1 MLTNDKGLSL
11 IFAIVILLIFAVLAA
26 VLTSVVSTDADIA
39 FHEFR
44 STEAQFVADGGIEYI
59 LANRTFPDYS
69 MIGAT
74 VNLGDGSFT
83 VDTPAYT
90 TGVVPGPG
98 VPNVTITVNST
109 NWFETNPAPGLGA
122 VGLIIGGEEIEC
134 TAVNPATQ
142 FTTCNSFSGGPVT
155 GGQSVD
161 TEVYPVTHLLN
172 AVVIGGPLLPGACPI
187 AVISTRGFVP
197 IGTISIDSEIIYYT
211 GTTATTFTGC
221 TRGYKGTTDVAHPD
235 GRSVFQY
242 VITSTGTVPTG
253 IIGDAQRVVRVTV
266 GLLN

>member
-1 MLTNDKGLSL
+1 MLMNNKGLSL
-11 IFAIVILLIFAVLAA
+11 VFAIVILLIFAVLVA

-44 STEAQFVADGGIEYI
+44 SNEAQYIADGGIEYI
-59 LANRTFPDYS
+59 FANRTFPDYS

-74 VNLGDGSFT
+74 VNLGGGSFT

-90 TGVVPGPG
+90 TVVVPGPG
-98 VPNVTITVNST
+98 VPDVTITVNST
-109 NWFETNPAPGLGA
+109 NWFETNPAPGLGT
-122 VGLIIGGEEIEC
+122 VGLIINGEEIEC

-155 GGQSVD
+155 GGQPVD
-161 TEVYPVTHLLN
+161 TEVYPVTHLN
-172 AVVIGGPLLPGACPI
+172 IGAPLLPGACPI
-187 AVISTRGFVP
+187 TVISTRGFVP
-197 IGTISIDSEIIYYT
+197 IGTISIDNEIIYYT

-235 GRSVFQY
+235 GRSVYQY
-242 VITSTGTVPTG
+242 VISSTGTVPTG
-253 IIGDAQRVVRVTV
+253 IIGNAQRVVRVTA
-266 GLLN
+266 GIIN